1 MSAEVVL
8 RAEAVGKVYGG
19 TVALDD
25 VDFELERGR
34 VAVLIGENGAGKSTL
49 MRILAGVEAPTRG
62 RLLLDGRPVRFD
74 SPRAAAAAGI
84 AIIHQE
90 LSLFP
95 ELSVAENVFA
105 GREPRRLGL
114 VDRARAER
122 ETRDVLDRLEHPID
136 PRARCGALPLG
147 QQQIVEIAR
156 ALTREA
162 RVLIMDEPTSALSS
176 AEVAAL
182 FRVIR
187 ELRSRGTAVVYVSH
201 RLEELMEIG
210 DRLTVLRDGRR
221 VAAAEASDAS
231 VGWIVEQMIGR
242 AVAGASPREAAPAG
256 ETRLE
261 VEGLSLRRDDGRLL
275 LDGVSLTVAAGEVV
289 GLYGLMGAGRTEL
302 VECLA
307 GARTATAGRI
317 RLGGA
322 AVERLDLPARLRRG
336 VFLVPED
343 RQGAGLFRSLSVAH
357 NMTLA
362 SLRAHVRGLALSPA
376 AESETVARMA
386 RDLGIASAR
395 PDLPI
400 GALSG
405 GNQQKV
411 VIARA
416 LLTRPRVLLLDEPTR
431 GVDVGA
437 REELRELVRR
447 LAREGVAIVL
457 VSSDLEEILGV
468 ADRILVLSSG
478 MVTGRFTAAEASHA
492 ALVAAAA
499 LGDGRP
505 AGKDAA

>member
-1 MSAEVVL
+1 MSPEVVL
-8 RAEAVGKVYGG
+8 RAEAVSKAYGG
-19 TVALDD
+19 TVALDA
-25 VDFELERGR
+25 VDFDVERGR

-62 RLLLDGRPVRFD
+62 RLLLDGHPVLFG
-74 SPRAAAAAGI
+74 SPRAAATAGI

-95 ELSVAENVFA
+95 DLTVAENVFA
-105 GREPRRLGL
+105 GREPLRLGC

-122 ETRDVLDRLEHPID
+122 EARAVLARLEQPID
-136 PRARCGALPLG
+136 PQARCGALPLG

-156 ALTREA
+156 ALVREA
-162 RVLIMDEPTSALSS
+162 RVLVMDEPTSALSS

-182 FRVIR
+182 FRLIR
-187 ELRSRGTAVVYVSH
+187 ELRARGTGIVYVSH

-221 VAAAEASDAS
+221 VAVAEAGDAS
-231 VGWIVEQMIGR
+231 VSWIVEQMIGR
-242 AVAGASPREAAPAG
+242 PVGGPATHPPPPAG
-256 ETRLE
+256 EMLLE
-261 VEGLSLRRDDGRLL
+261 VDGLSLCRGDGRPL
-275 LDGVSLTVAAGEVV
+275 LDDVSLGVAAGEVV

-302 VECLA
+302 LECLA
-307 GARTATAGRI
+307 GARPATGGTI
-317 RLGGA
+317 RLRGER
-322 AVERLDLPARLRRG
+322 VERLDLPARLRRG

-343 RQGAGLFRSLSVAH
+343 RQGAGLFPSLSVAR

-386 RDLGIASAR
+386 GDLGIASAR
-395 PDLPI
+395 PELPI

-437 REELRELVRR
+437 KDELRSLVRR
-447 LAREGVAIVL
+447 LAREGVGVVF
-457 VSSDLEEILGV
+457 VSSDLEEVVGV
-468 ADRILVLSSG
+468 ADRILVLSNG
-478 MVTGRFTAAEASHA
+478 KVTGRFAAGEATHD
-492 ALVAAAA
+492 ALVAASA
-499 LGDGRP
+499 LEHGRP
-505 AGKDAA
+505 AGRDVA